1 MRETALSRAG
11 GETRQTTAT
20 PLGVPSCMQTG
31 YSSGHITGKLGSL
44 PTGPVSASASLP
56 GDIGV
61 PKTPVHHPKVLTP
74 HGAFHKALKQ
84 GSSALIAQV
93 AVGEVPG
100 IAGHMESW
108 GLPRRSKRTEAAHSD
123 LFKFCFLIK
132 MIGQRRINE
141 GAE

>member
-1 MRETALSRAG
+1 MFSRSATSHFLHSQGMRETALSRAG

-31 YSSGHITGKLGSL
+31 CSSGHITGKLGSL
-44 PTGPVSASASLP
+44 PTGPVSASASLQR
-56 GDIGV
+56 DTGV

-108 GLPRRSKRTEAAHSD
+108 SLGPSARPAKKEQED
-123 LFKFCFLIK
+123 
-132 MIGQRRINE
+132 
-141 GAE
+141 